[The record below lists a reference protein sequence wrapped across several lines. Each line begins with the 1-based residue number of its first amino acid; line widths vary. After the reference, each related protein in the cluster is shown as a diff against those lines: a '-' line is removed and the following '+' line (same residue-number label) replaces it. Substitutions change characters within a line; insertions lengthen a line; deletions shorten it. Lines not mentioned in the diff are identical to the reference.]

1 MAEIQLGVV
10 EARFADIIWENE
22 PVSSSTL
29 VKLAG
34 EQLQWKRTTV
44 HTVLRR
50 LCDKGLFQNDNGTV
64 TALIS
69 RDRFYSM
76 QSEQFVQTAFQGSFP
91 AFLAAFS
98 KSRPLTQAERDLVR
112 QMIDSAE
119 EEP

>member
-50 LCDKGLFQNDNGTV
+50 LCDKGLFRNDNGMV

-69 RDRFYSM
+69 REQFYSM
-76 QSEQFVQTAFQGSFP
+76 QSEQFVQTTFQGSFP
-91 AFLAAFS
+91 AFLAEAA
-98 KSRPLTQAERDLVR
+98 R
-112 QMIDSAE
+112 
-119 EEP
+119 

>member
-1 MAEIQLGVV
+1 MAEIQLGAV

-22 PVSSSTL
+22 PVTSSAL

-69 RDRFYSM
+69 REQFYSM
-76 QSEQFVQTAFQGSFP
+76 QSEQFVDTAFQGSFP

-98 KSRPLTQAERDLVR
+98 RSRPLSNEERELIR
-112 QMIDSAE
+112 KMIDQVDE
-119 EEP
+119 V